1 MHASNFLHVRN
12 VLLSSFDTPSD
23 AMVRA
28 RSLPRS
34 STSIHGRNARHP
46 SQRSARMLLARFL
59 ARIGGISFVFSI
71 LFNRRIL
78 CLHRYKKII
87 KEVSRAAQ
95 QAIHKL
101 SFHAPSGVRARG
113 VPVVGAGWDTRLSF
127 RPRTCPRAPTKR
139 TCTLLLKTARR
150 ANTATISI
158 QQRGARHARAVRR
171 AGGRRLR
178 KS

>member
-12 VLLSSFDTPSD
+12 VLLSSSFDTPSD

-28 RSLPRS
+28 RSLPSS
-34 STSIHGRNARHP
+34 STSIHETHVT
-46 SQRSARMLLARFL
+46 LATLCSHVTRFL
-59 ARIGGISFVFSI
+59 ARYRRLLFFHLFCQ
-71 LFNRRIL
+71 LFNRNL
-78 CLHRYKKII
+78 WPHSYKKII

-101 SFHAPSGVRARG
+101 SFHAPTGVRARG

-150 ANTATISI
+150 ANTATIGI